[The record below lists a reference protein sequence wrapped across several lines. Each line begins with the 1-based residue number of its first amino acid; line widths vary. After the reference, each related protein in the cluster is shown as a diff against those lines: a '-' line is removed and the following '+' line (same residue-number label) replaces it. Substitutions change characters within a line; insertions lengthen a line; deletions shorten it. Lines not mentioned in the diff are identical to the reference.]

1 MLKGQSQFHGEVQLL
16 IELDLSMLVLWR
28 SLNGDTLYIKIIECM
43 YESRVRTDSWQL
55 ITGNNRMDPSSI

>member
-1 MLKGQSQFHGEVQLL
+1 MLKGQSQFRGEVQLL

-43 YESRVRTDSWQL
+43 YESRVRTDS
-55 ITGNNRMDPSSI
+55 